1 MNNELTIKV
10 IEPTGGSIGTIKP
23 RKAKPTIGIILENPE
38 FEIVYNTINPNN
50 RIAPAQTGKFEYRWQ
65 YNKEEDAYLLY
76 VAYTADAIGFAIK
89 FQRDKAG
96 QILQKL
102 QELNTKSPMF
112 GIILRFKEHHS
123 PDIFDESITLIGL
136 EFDKDPA
143 AAWLK

>member
-1 MNNELTIKV
+1 MSNQQTIKV

-50 RIAPAQTGKFEYRWQ
+50 RIAPAHTGKFEYRWQ
-65 YNKEEDAYLLY
+65 YNHEEDAYLLY
-76 VAYTADAIGFAIK
+76 VSYTDGIGFAIK
-89 FQRDKAG
+89 FQKNKAG

-123 PDIFDESITLIGL
+123 PDIFDDSITLIGL
-136 EFDKDPA
+136 EFDKDPT
-143 AAWLK
+143 AAWIK